1 MKDFS
6 IQLQGIKKA
15 YNRPVLNN
23 IDLEITKDFSISLIG
38 KSGSGKSTL
47 MHILGLVESFD
58 EGEYFFAGT
67 KIQNNKD
74 YAQLRL
80 EKIGFVFQNY
90 NLIPTLT
97 CQENILLPTLYHKS
111 PRRYL
116 SELAKGLDIEHL
128 LDTSVNV
135 LSGGE
140 KQRVA
145 IARALILHPE
155 IIIADEP
162 TGNLDKGNTKIV
174 VDLLFQAHKE
184 GCALVLISHDFSIAS
199 LADRVLELRDGKLYE
214 H

>member
-1 MKDFS
+1 MKDFR
-6 IQLQGIKKA
+6 IYLQGIKKA
-15 YNRPVLNN
+15 YNRPVLNG
-23 IDLEITKDFSISLIG
+23 IDLEITKESSISIIG

-58 EGEYFFAGT
+58 EGDYFFDGT
-67 KIQNNKD
+67 RIRNSKD
-74 YAQLRL
+74 YARLRL
-80 EKIGFVFQNY
+80 EKVGFVFQNY

-97 CQENILLPTLYHKS
+97 CRENILLPTLYRKC
-111 PRRYL
+111 PGNGL
-116 SELAKGLDIEHL
+116 AELAQRLSIEHL

-162 TGNLDKGNTKIV
+162 TGNLDQGNTKIV
-174 VDLLFQAHKE
+174 TELLFQAHQS
-184 GCALVLISHDFSIAS
+184 GCALVLISHDLSIAR
-199 LADRVLELRDGKLYE
+199 LADRIFELRDGILNE

>member
-1 MKDFS
+1 MRDFN
-6 IQLQGIKKA
+6 IQLQGIKKS
-15 YNRPVLNN
+15 YSRPVLKG
-23 IDLEITKDFSISLIG
+23 IDLEITKNCSTSLIG

-58 EGEYFFAGT
+58 EGEYLFAGT

-74 YAQLRL
+74 YARFRL

-97 CQENILLPTLYHKS
+97 CRENILLPTLYHKS
-111 PRRYL
+111 TGKN
-116 SELAKGLDIEHL
+116 LAKLAETLNIEHL
-128 LDTSVNV
+128 LGTSVNV

-145 IARALILHPE
+145 IARALILQPE

-162 TGNLDKGNTKIV
+162 TGNLDKGNTEIV
-174 VDLLFQAHKE
+174 MNLLFQAHRK
-184 GCALVLISHDFSIAS
+184 GCALVLISHDYSIAR
-199 LADRVLELRDGKLYE
+199 LADRVLELRDGVLYE